1 MIKKEII
8 NQSIDYII
16 QHLDED
22 LTVEK
27 IADHFH
33 YSKFYFCRS
42 FKKLTGESLY
52 SFIKRLKMDQSAI
65 DIKLEKHKPIMDIG
79 MDYGY
84 SSSNYSSA
92 FKNHHF
98 VSPVEFRKAT
108 SSTNTVNPFYPDEL
122 FSFDKFEAYDNK
134 IKIQVLQGYTVIYER
149 VIGNY
154 IELKEKWMQF
164 IDLYSEY
171 VTPATLMIERFYHDP
186 SITDLTKCICDLCM
200 TIDENCRLDNIA
212 TIREGKFA
220 VYRYKGKIKD
230 IFPALQGIFNVWL
243 PNSGYEM
250 DKRYGLNIYRKID
263 IENEFVTMDLCIPI
277 K

>member
-1 MIKKEII
+1 MIKREII
-8 NQSIDYII
+8 NQSIGYII

-42 FKKLTGESLY
+42 FNELTGESLY
-52 SFIKRLKMDQSAI
+52 SFIKRLKIDQSAV
-65 DIKLEKHKPIMDIG
+65 DIKIEKHKPITDIG

-84 SSSNYSSA
+84 SSSNYSTA

-98 VSPVEFRKAT
+98 MSPVEFRKAV
-108 SSTNTVNPFYPDEL
+108 SSTNAINPFYPDE
-122 FSFDKFEAYDNK
+122 FVEFDKFEAYDNK
-134 IKIQVLQGYTVIYER
+134 IKIQDLQEYTVIYER

-154 IELKEKWMQF
+154 IELKGKWIQF
-164 IDLYSEY
+164 IDLYREY
-171 VTPATLMIERFYHDP
+171 ITPDTLMMERFYQDP

-200 TIDENCRLDNIA
+200 TIDKNCRLNNV
-212 TIREGKFA
+212 TEIREGKFA
-220 VYRYKGKIKD
+220 VYRYEGKIKD
-230 IFPALQGIFNVWL
+230 IFPSLQGIFNVWL

-263 IENEFVTMDLCIPI
+263 VENEFVIMDLCIPI